1 MRSGGRVKLSAE
13 DLLEDLLRMH
23 EGALRKICCEEK
35 ASSQLHL
42 AHLPPPLV
50 DELGKA
56 VYKLSLLQRSPEIN
70 KLGEAVAHTNHP
82 LWLSFSWLLDVP
94 WCRFNTTGLLAEE
107 KIYYLALLDLWWGY
121 TTVRIYVAT
130 GDLLYLSVPPSS

>member
-1 MRSGGRVKLSAE
+1 MREPCARFTVKKKSVPSCTW
-13 DLLEDLLRMH
+13 R
-23 EGALRKICCEEK
+23 I
-35 ASSQLHL
+35 SS
-42 AHLPPPLV
+42 LV

-70 KLGEAVAHTNHP
+70 RLGEAVAHTNRP

-94 WCRFNTTGLLAEE
+94 WCTLNTTGLLAEE

>member
-1 MRSGGRVKLSAE
+1 MREPCARFTVKKKPEFPAAVGRS
-13 DLLEDLLRMH
+13 
-23 EGALRKICCEEK
+23 
-35 ASSQLHL
+35 
-42 AHLPPPLV
+42 PPLV

-56 VYKLSLLQRSPEIN
+56 VYKLSLLRGSPEIN
-70 KLGEAVAHTNHP
+70 RLGEAVAHTNHP
-82 LWLSFSWLLDVP
+82 LCLSFSWLLDVP
-94 WCRFNTTGLLAEE
+94 WCRFNTTGLLAKE

>member
-1 MRSGGRVKLSAE
+1 MRESCARFTVKKKPVPSCSWHISPL
-13 DLLEDLLRMH
+13 
-23 EGALRKICCEEK
+23 
-35 ASSQLHL
+35 
-42 AHLPPPLV
+42 PLV

-56 VYKLSLLQRSPEIN
+56 VYKLSPLQGSPEIN
-70 KLGEAVAHTNHP
+70 RLGEAVAHTNHP

-94 WCRFNTTGLLAEE
+94 WCRFSTTGLLAEE

-121 TTVRIYVAT
+121 TTVRVYVAT

>member
-1 MRSGGRVKLSAE
+1 MREPCARFTVKKNPVPSCTWQ
-13 DLLEDLLRMH
+13 
-23 EGALRKICCEEK
+23 I
-35 ASSQLHL
+35 S
-42 AHLPPPLV
+42 PPLV

-56 VYKLSLLQRSPEIN
+56 VYKLPLLQRSPEIN
-70 KLGEAVAHTNHP
+70 RLGEAVAHTNHP

-94 WCRFNTTGLLAEE
+94 WYIFSTTVLLAKE

>member
-1 MRSGGRVKLSAE
+1 MREPGVRFTVK
-13 DLLEDLLRMH
+13 
-23 EGALRKICCEEK
+23 EK
-35 ASSQLHL
+35 ARVPSCTWHISS
-42 AHLPPPLV
+42 LV

-56 VYKLSLLQRSPEIN
+56 VYKLPLLQRSPEIN

-94 WCRFNTTGLLAEE
+94 WYIFSTTVLLAKE

>member
-23 EGALRKICCEEK
+23 EGALCKIYCEEK
-35 ASSQLHL
+35 ASSQLQL
-42 AHLPPPLV
+42 AHLPHPLV

-56 VYKLSLLQRSPEIN
+56 VYRLSLLQGSPEIN
-70 KLGEAVAHTNHP
+70 RLGEAVAHTNHP
-82 LWLSFSWLLDVP
+82 LCLSFSWLLVVP
-94 WCRFNTTGLLAEE
+94 WCTLCATGLLAEE